1 MLKIIILNIIF
12 LLHPVHVTLITVN
25 QDEAAD
31 TMTLFFRMY
40 YDDFLLDYKNYY
52 PGFNP
57 SETGDT
63 LSLSK
68 DRLSNYF
75 NDRVKVYV
83 NNKLL
88 TGKITG
94 ISTDDFEIRM
104 NLVYKSVSNPSKFRI
119 CNKILTAIYSD
130 QANMIYL
137 TVGKYQNAINLTDG
151 NFDATL
157 TLK

>member
-1 MLKIIILNIIF
+1 MLKIIILNIIL

-25 QDEAAD
+25 QDEAGD

-40 YDDFLLDYKNYY
+40 YDDFLLDYKNYC
-52 PGFNP
+52 PAFNP
-57 SETGDT
+57 SETDDT

-68 DRLSNYF
+68 DSLCNYF
-75 NDRVKVYV
+75 NDRVKVFV

-94 ISTDDFEIRM
+94 MTTDDFEIHL
-104 NLVYKSVSNPSKFRI
+104 NLEYKSVNNPSKFRI
-119 CNKILTAIYSD
+119 SNKILTAIYSD